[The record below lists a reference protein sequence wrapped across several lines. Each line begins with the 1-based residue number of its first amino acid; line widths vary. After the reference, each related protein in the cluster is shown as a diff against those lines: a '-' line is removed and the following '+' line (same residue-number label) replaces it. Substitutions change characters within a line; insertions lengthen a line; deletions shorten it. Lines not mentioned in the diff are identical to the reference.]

1 MRNVNYVLAGSL
13 GAVGVVPGADEF
25 LPNLEDQE
33 LASEEINPSDAEALG
48 DHMVL
53 AFEQA
58 RAAAVH

>member
-1 MRNVNYVLAGSL
+1 MQNVDYVLAGSL
-13 GAVGVVPGADEF
+13 GAVGVVPGIDEF
-25 LPNLEDQE
+25 DEQDR
-33 LASEEINPSDAEALG
+33 ASDDINPSDAEALG